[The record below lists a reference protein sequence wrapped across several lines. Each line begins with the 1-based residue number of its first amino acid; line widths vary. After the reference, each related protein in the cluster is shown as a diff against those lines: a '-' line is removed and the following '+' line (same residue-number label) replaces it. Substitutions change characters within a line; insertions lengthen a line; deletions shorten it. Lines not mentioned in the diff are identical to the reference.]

1 LLIIKQTA
9 HEADYS
15 KCGTMVR
22 VKQTMHEA
30 DQSNKGALAIIK
42 QRRHEADHTKGE
54 FGNYKADHA

>member
-1 LLIIKQTA
+1 MLIIKQTG

-15 KCGTMVR
+15 KWGTMVR
-22 VKQTMHEA
+22 LKQTMHEA

>member
-1 LLIIKQTA
+1 
-9 HEADYS
+9 
-15 KCGTMVR
+15 
-22 VKQTMHEA
+22 MHEA